1 MEVTPMKKIKTAMK
15 KVVLS
20 KETVRSL
27 SGGDLKNAVGGHIET
42 PTYDPQGKCVP
53 NARATSP

>member
-1 MEVTPMKKIKTAMK
+1 MKKIKITMK

-27 SGGDLKNAVGGHIET
+27 SGGDLKNAVGGYIET
-42 PTYDPQGKCVP
+42 PTYDQRCTNSCVC
-53 NARATSP
+53 

>member
-1 MEVTPMKKIKTAMK
+1 MKKIKTAMK